1 MSGPPPSTR
10 TLRMIEAYKAKGAT
24 LREVAYQFG
33 VSHQRVHEA
42 VRKHAPEAMR
52 SRVRR
57 PSSEEKAQADP
68 LSLPSPSFDAA
79 KSDMTRLFD
88 GG

>member
-1 MSGPPPSTR
+1 MTGPPVSDK
-10 TLRMIEAYKAKGAT
+10 TLRMVEVYKTTDAS
-24 LREVAYQFG
+24 LRQIGEQFG

-42 VRKHAPEAMR
+42 VLKYAPEAMR

-68 LSLPSPSFDAA
+68 LSLPTSRHDP
-79 KSDMTRLFD
+79 
-88 GG
+88 